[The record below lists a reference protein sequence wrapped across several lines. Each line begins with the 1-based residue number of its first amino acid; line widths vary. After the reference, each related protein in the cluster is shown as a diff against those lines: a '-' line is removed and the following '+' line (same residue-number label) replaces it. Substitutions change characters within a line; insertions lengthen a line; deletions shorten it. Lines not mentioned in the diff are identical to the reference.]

1 MKTTNNYQ
9 KTENWG
15 TIRKSLLAV
24 VALTLISFSLIAQDF
39 FNHLSDNDLLKPLAM
54 RTGVSCSNETK
65 NDSPAIK
72 FDPEHI
78 ENLKIESW
86 MKNYAKTNNEVVE
99 AEPSLQTEVLKNI
112 LEYNSEKFVEAEMK
126 LEIESWLNS
135 TSETERVS
143 PYTWYSET
151 NRSFILKTYFN

>member
-1 MKTTNNYQ
+1 MKTINNYQ
-9 KTENWG
+9 KSETWG

-24 VALTLISFSLIAQDF
+24 VALTLISFYLFAPNF
-39 FNHLSDNDLLKPLAM
+39 FNHLSYNDLSKPLAM

-72 FDPEHI
+72 FEPEHM

-86 MKNYAKTNNEVVE
+86 MKNYAKTDNEVVK
-99 AEPSLQTEVLKNI
+99 AELSLQTEVLMNI
-112 LEYNSEKFVEAEMK
+112 NEYNSEKFVEAEMK

-135 TSETERVS
+135 TSETERL
-143 PYTWYSET
+143 PQEWNSEP